1 MTPGRPGLT
10 ADQKRIYRHLLRGR
24 GLPEPPT
31 HTTRAVVAE
40 LRTLGLLHDDLTAV
54 APAEAVADL
63 VRQRLSDSLHQLA
76 GLSTVWEVL
85 QDLGEEQQTGRPV
98 EPVEVLE
105 SHDARRRIRE
115 LLLRGP
121 GELLSAWGRPGR
133 EPIETASV
141 GANPA
146 AVHRVLVSPEA
157 MEDPGQAEYVRRGA
171 VLGVSHRV
179 FPRPFGPLVI
189 VNRSVAYTAAVDDG
203 SVLQIRQATLAGFLA
218 EVFDQAWDLGHEI
231 TEAPFSP
238 IERRVLQALTCHD
251 TDDTAA
257 RSINVSVRKFRSHVA
272 AVMDRLG
279 ARTRFQAAL
288 AAKEKGWL

>member
-1 MTPGRPGLT
+1 MTPGRPGRT
-10 ADQKRIYRHLLRGR
+10 ADQERVHRHLLRGR
-24 GLPEPPT
+24 GLPESPT
-31 HTTRAVVAE
+31 RATRAVLAE
-40 LRTLGLLHDDLTAV
+40 LRALGLLRDDLTAV
-54 APAEAVADL
+54 APAEAVEKL
-63 VRQRLSDSLHQLA
+63 VRQRLSDALHQLS
-76 GLSTVWEVL
+76 GLATAWEVL
-85 QDLGEEQQTGRPV
+85 QDLGEEQRTGRPV

-105 SHDARRRIRE
+105 SYDARRRIRE
-115 LLLRGP
+115 LLLREP
-121 GELLSAWGRPGR
+121 GELLAAWGRPGR
-133 EPIETASV
+133 EPIEAASV
-141 GANPA
+141 EANLV

-157 MEDPGQAEYVRRGA
+157 MEDPGQADYVRHGA

-179 FPRPFGPLVI
+179 CPRPFGPLVI
-189 VNRSVAYTAAVDDG
+189 VNRSVAYTAMDDG
-203 SVLQIRQATLAGFLA
+203 SVLQIRQAGLAGFLA